1 MILSRGATN
10 HVVFI
15 LKYMLKY
22 YKRELRREDMKK
34 KIIWGII
41 IIVSFCFI
49 LWRDIPY
56 LQTTSNVISGQN
68 IDCVYEYISIYNYKD
83 IDEEEFFQIEG
94 EKKLEDIIKKIDGL
108 KLRRIKDSFGRDYSI
123 NFHGTYYMKE
133 RVTYTGIMYRIV
145 IGETKEGYTL
155 SYKSYES
162 SKNRTYKILD
172 KDFNAEKFME
182 EIMGKKL

>member
-1 MILSRGATN
+1 MILSSDAMN

-15 LKYMLKY
+15 LKNMLKY
-22 YKRELRREDMKK
+22 NKRELRREDMKK

-41 IIVSFCFI
+41 IVLSIGFI
-49 LWRDIPY
+49 LWRYIPY
-56 LQTTSNVISGQN
+56 LEITSDVISGKD
-68 IDCVYEYISIYNYKD
+68 IDCVYERISIYNYKD
-83 IDEEEFFQIEG
+83 ADEEEFFKIEG
-94 EKKLEDIIKKIDGL
+94 EKNIEHIIKKIDGL
-108 KLRRIKDSFGRDYSI
+108 KLRRIKDYFGWDYSI
-123 NFHGTYYMKE
+123 NFHGTYHMKE

-172 KDFNAEKFME
+172 EDFDADKFMK
-182 EIMGKKL
+182 EIMGEKP